1 MHTKRSEYM
10 LTYDTLMDICS
21 ALPDEIKTALE
32 PTFRNIEFE
41 TKALDALRKDS
52 RTVSNPAMKKAF
64 RDLTQT
70 YQQDIK
76 LVLWQLRNNETS
88 TADEL
93 LSVLRNFE

>member
-1 MHTKRSEYM
+1 M

-41 TKALDALRKDS
+41 TKALDELRKDS
-52 RTVSNPAMKKAF
+52 RTVSNPARKKAF
-64 RDLTQT
+64 RDITQT

-88 TADEL
+88 AADEL
-93 LSVLRNFE
+93 FARLKEFE